1 MDTEWISGGVE
12 DIAQIA
18 AGDIAR
24 AQMSVISG
32 HANMPEE
39 PCQKLS
45 GESFLEGIV
54 PVFIRYIFHSM
65 ILPLTHNHV
74 LIQG

>member
-12 DIAQIA
+12 DIARIA

-32 HANMPEE
+32 QRF
-39 PCQKLS
+39 C
-45 GESFLEGIV
+45 
-54 PVFIRYIFHSM
+54 
-65 ILPLTHNHV
+65 
-74 LIQG
+74 

>member
-12 DIAQIA
+12 DIARIA

-32 HANMPEE
+32 H
-39 PCQKLS
+39 
-45 GESFLEGIV
+45 G
-54 PVFIRYIFHSM
+54 
-65 ILPLTHNHV
+65 
-74 LIQG
+74 